1 MQNSPVLAVRGE
13 VALEVEPE
21 VARIEV
27 SVAAREPD
35 RARTLRAL
43 TRRDARVTKV
53 FGEYAEII
61 EKSESSGVRLS
72 PRRVSGPDAKT
83 GYHGVIHHSVTV
95 VGFDRLGELIAHLG
109 ELELT
114 EVGGP
119 WWDLRPGSTVYRE
132 ARVAAVSDAVR
143 RARDYANAVGSE
155 LAGLTELAD
164 AHLLSESR
172 GPAEPRALTSPS
184 VRLPQRPRVIA
195 AEEPGFDLA
204 PARQV
209 VREVV
214 EARFTI
220 TQPNLTRV
228 AL

>member
-21 VARIEV
+21 IARIEV
-27 SVAAREPD
+27 SIAAREPD

-43 TRRDARVTKV
+43 TKRDAGVTKV
-53 FGEYAEII
+53 LGGYAEII
-61 EKSESSGVRLS
+61 EKAESSGVRLS
-72 PRRVSGPDAKT
+72 PQRVSRPDAKA
-83 GYHGVIHHSVTV
+83 GYHGVIHHSITV
-95 VGFDRLGELIAHLG
+95 VGFDRLGELMAQLG

-119 WWDLRPGSTVYRE
+119 WWDLRPGSGVYRE
-132 ARVAAVSDAVR
+132 ARIAAVSDAVR

-155 LAGLTELAD
+155 LAGLVELAD

-172 GPAEPRALTSPS
+172 SPAEPRALSSPS
-184 VRLPQRPRVIA
+184 ARLPQRPRVV
-195 AEEPGFDLA
+195 AEEPVFDLA
-204 PARQV
+204 PARQTI
-209 VREVV
+209 RAVV

-220 TQPNLTRV
+220 TKPDLAGV
-228 AL
+228 SL

>member
-35 RARTLRAL
+35 RPRTLRAL
-43 TRRDARVTKV
+43 AKRDAGVTKLL
-53 FGEYAEII
+53 GEYAEII

-72 PRRVSGPDAKT
+72 PQRLGGPVAKA

-95 VGFDRLGELIAHLG
+95 VGFDRLGELMAQLG
-109 ELELT
+109 ELDLT

-119 WWDLRPGSTVYRE
+119 WWDLRPASTVYRQ
-132 ARVAAVSDAVR
+132 ARIAAVGDAVR

-155 LAGLTELAD
+155 LAGLVELAD

-184 VRLPQRPRVIA
+184 ARLPQRPRVVA
-195 AEEPGFDLA
+195 AEEPVFDLA

-209 VREVV
+209 IRAVV

-220 TQPNLTRV
+220 TKPDLAGV